1 MLVVSEIFFF
11 TAKTQRFYREI
22 CFPNDAHS
30 SFKIAIA
37 GQTEEEPARYR
48 RWYRP
53 LCLLKAKINQE
64 LFSSARA

>member
-11 TAKTQRFYREI
+11 TAKNTKILQRI

-37 GQTEEEPARYR
+37 GQSEEEPARYR
-48 RWYRP
+48 RRYRH

-64 LFSSARA
+64 LFSSTGA